1 MSLCFENQGS
11 NYHWVV
17 DLYERLKFPIV
28 PEVVRAFQK
37 ATQERMKNL
46 AKKKTEDAKQK
57 RISQKVARA
66 KDQEERKKW
75 VKRQAVIHTYGVE
88 GEKDSTE
95 DSNLVQEAEQMLGG
109 ENTQIVSGR
118 KCKCG
123 STSHQRTSSCFC
135 PLNKKNKK

>member
-1 MSLCFENQGS
+1 MSWCFENRGS

-17 DLYERLKFPIV
+17 DLYKRLKFPIV

-46 AKKKTEDAKQK
+46 AKKKTEEAKQK
-57 RISQKVARA
+57 RISQKVACA
-66 KDQEERKKW
+66 EDQDERKKW

-88 GEKDSTE
+88 GEEDGTE
-95 DSNLVQEAEQMLGG
+95 DSNLVQVAEQLLGG

-123 STSHQRTSSCFC
+123 SNSHQRTSSRFC